1 MKIERFEE
9 IENFVLDFLKNG
21 NPISEQLQFLPLQGD
36 GSKRLF
42 RRVTFSSSR
51 PGLIAMANPPTD
63 PAAMR
68 ENLAYLM
75 IGKHLYHKGIPVP
88 RIYKSDLE
96 RGLFLM
102 EDLGPTSLQD
112 IVSSNQDPVPV
123 YEKVLEHL
131 LRLQTKGVEGF
142 DTKWCCQTER
152 YDQTVM
158 RRYEADYF
166 RDAFLCNYLGLKG
179 EWPQL
184 DGPFDYLAET
194 ASGADNRFLLHRD
207 FQSRNIMI
215 FEGNTGFIDW
225 QGARMG
231 PLGYDLASLLIDP
244 YTELL
249 PEQRDGI
256 YEHYLLLIREYDA
269 GLIDDLRTYY
279 PYLAIQRNL
288 QILGAF
294 SFLTKTMNKTH
305 FETYIPAALKTLH
318 DLLGKLNDSRLSP
331 LSDLVKDLLSEL
343 KPT

>member
-1 MKIERFEE
+1 MDTDIKE
-9 IENFVLDFLKNG
+9 FVLDFLKDRG
-21 NPISEQLQFLPLQGD
+21 PVTGQLQFLPIQGD

-42 RRVTFSSSR
+42 RRVSFSPSR
-51 PGLIAMANPPTD
+51 PGLIVMANPPTD
-63 PAAMR
+63 PVAMR

-96 RGLFLM
+96 RGWFLM
-102 EDLGPTSLQD
+102 EDMGPTNLQD
-112 IVSSNQDPVPV
+112 LVSSNQDPVPLYV
-123 YEKVLEHL
+123 KVLEHL
-131 LRLQTKGVEGF
+131 VILQIKGADGF
-142 DTKWCCQTER
+142 DTGWCCQTER
-152 YDQTVM
+152 YDRNVM
-158 RRYEADYF
+158 RRYESDYF
-166 RDAFLCNYLGLKG
+166 RDAFLCGYLGLKG
-179 EWPQL
+179 VLPEL

-194 ASGADNRFLLHRD
+194 ASGADSRFLLHRD

-249 PEQRDGI
+249 PEQKDRL
-256 YEHYLLLIREYDA
+256 YEHYLLLIREYDS

-294 SFLTKTMNKTH
+294 SFLTRTMNKTY
-305 FETYIPAALKTLH
+305 FEAYIPAALKTLH
-318 DLLGKLNDSRLSP
+318 DLLRRLNDFRLSP
-331 LSDLVKDLLSEL
+331 LSDLVKDILVEL
-343 KPT
+343 NLN

>member
-1 MKIERFEE
+1 MDAE
-9 IENFVLDFLKNG
+9 IKNFVLDFLKNRK
-21 NPISEQLQFLPLQGD
+21 PTTEQLQFLPLQGD

-42 RRVTFSSSR
+42 RRITFSSSG
-51 PGLIAMANPPTD
+51 PGLIVMANPPTD
-63 PAAMR
+63 PAAIR

-75 IGKHLYHKGIPVP
+75 IGKHLYHKGIPLP
-88 RIYKSDLE
+88 EIYKSDLE

-102 EDLGPTSLQD
+102 EDLGPTSLED
-112 IVSSNQDPVPV
+112 LVSSIQNPVPV

-131 LRLQTKGVEGF
+131 VRLQTKGAGGF
-142 DTKWCCQTER
+142 DPKWCCQTER
-152 YDQTVM
+152 YDRTVM
-158 RRYEADYF
+158 RRYESDYF
-166 RDAFLCNYLGLKG
+166 RDAFLFNYLGLKG
-179 EWPQL
+179 ELSQL

-215 FEGNTGFIDW
+215 LEGNTGFIDW

-269 GLIDDLRTYY
+269 GLVDDLRTYY

-294 SFLTKTMNKTH
+294 SFLTKTMNKTY
-305 FETYIPAALKTLH
+305 FEAYIPAALKTLH
-318 DLLGKLNDSRLSP
+318 DLLGQLNDSRLS
-331 LSDLVKDLLSEL
+331 LLNDLAKDLLSEL

>member
-1 MKIERFEE
+1 MDDDIK
-9 IENFVLDFLKNG
+9 NFVLVFLKDRG
-21 NPISEQLQFLPLQGD
+21 SVTGQLQFLPLQGD

-42 RRVTFSSSR
+42 RRVILSSSR

-75 IGKHLYHKGIPVP
+75 IGKHLFHKGIPVP
-88 RIYKSDLE
+88 EIYKSDLE
-96 RGLFLM
+96 RGFFLM
-102 EDLGPTSLQD
+102 EDLGPTSLQGF
-112 IVSSNQDPVPV
+112 VSSVQDPVPV

-131 LRLQTKGVEGF
+131 LRLQTNGAEDF
-142 DTKWCCQTER
+142 DTTWCCQTEW

-166 RDAFLCNYLGLKG
+166 RDAFLRDYLGLKG
-179 EWPQL
+179 KWPQL

-215 FEGNTGFIDW
+215 LEEKPGFIDW

-244 YTELL
+244 YTELQ
-249 PEQRDGI
+249 PEQRDEI
-256 YEHYLLLIREYDA
+256 YEHYLLLIGEYDA
-269 GLIDDLRTYY
+269 GLIDEFRTYY

-294 SFLTKTMNKTH
+294 SFLTKTMNKTY
-305 FETYIPAALKTLH
+305 FETYIPAALKTLY
-318 DLLGKLNDSRLSP
+318 DLLDQLNDSRLSP
-331 LSDLVKDLLSEL
+331 LSDPVKDILIEL
-343 KPT
+343 KLN

>member
-1 MKIERFEE
+1 MDDDIK
-9 IENFVLDFLKNG
+9 NFVLVFLKDRG
-21 NPISEQLQFLPLQGD
+21 LTTEQLQFLPLQGD

-42 RRVTFSSSR
+42 RRISFSSST

-63 PAAMR
+63 PAAVR

-75 IGKHLYHKGIPVP
+75 IGKHLYQKGIPVP

-112 IVSSNQDPVPV
+112 LVSSIQDPVPV

-131 LRLQTKGVEGF
+131 VRLQTKGAVGF

-179 EWPQL
+179 EWSQL

-215 FEGNTGFIDW
+215 LEGNTGFIDW

-249 PEQRDGI
+249 PDQRDGV
-256 YEHYLLLIREYDA
+256 YENYLLLIREYDA
-269 GLIDDLRTYY
+269 GLIDDFRTYY

-294 SFLTKTMNKTH
+294 SFLTKTMNKTY
-305 FETYIPAALKTLH
+305 FEAYIPSALKTLH
-318 DLLGKLNDSRLSP
+318 DLLGQLNDPRLS
-331 LSDLVKDLLSEL
+331 LLGDLVKDLLSEPL
-343 KPT
+343 TPCP

>member
-1 MKIERFEE
+1 MDADINK
-9 IENFVLDFLKNG
+9 FVLDFLKNG

-42 RRVTFSSSR
+42 LRVTFSSSR

-102 EDLGPTSLQD
+102 EDLGPTNLQD

-131 LRLQTKGVEGF
+131 IRLQTKGVENF
-142 DTKWCCQTER
+142 DTKWCCQTKR

-184 DGPFDYLAET
+184 DGPFNYLAET

-244 YTELL
+244 YTQLL
-249 PEQRDGI
+249 PEQRDRI

-305 FETYIPAALKTLH
+305 FETYIPAAVRTLH
-318 DLLGKLNDSRLSP
+318 DLLGQLNDSRLSP
-331 LSDLVKDLLSEL
+331 LSDLVKDLVIAQ
-343 KPT
+343 

>member
-1 MKIERFEE
+1 MDAE
-9 IENFVLDFLKNG
+9 IKNFVLDFLKDRS
-21 NPISEQLQFLPLQGD
+21 PITGQLQFLPLQGD

-42 RRVTFSSSR
+42 WRITFSSST

-63 PAAMR
+63 TTAMR

-75 IGKHLYHKGIPVP
+75 IGRHLFHKGIPVP
-88 RIYKSDLE
+88 EIYKSDLE
-96 RGLFLM
+96 QGLFLM

-112 IVSSNQDPVPV
+112 LVSSNQDPVPV

-131 LRLQTKGVEGF
+131 IRLQTKGAGGF

-152 YDQTVM
+152 YDQSVM
-158 RRYEADYF
+158 RRYESDYF

-179 EWPQL
+179 QWSQL

-194 ASGADNRFLLHRD
+194 ASGADDRFLLHRD

-215 FEGNTGFIDW
+215 FEENTGFIDW

-244 YTELL
+244 YTELI
-249 PEQRDGI
+249 PEQRDRI

-294 SFLTKTMNKTH
+294 SFLTKTMHKPY
-305 FETYIPAALKTLH
+305 FEAYIPAALKTLH
-318 DLLGKLNDSRLSP
+318 NLLYQLNDSRLSL
-331 LSDLVKDLLSEL
+331 LSDLVKDILLEPL
-343 KPT
+343 TPCY

>member
-1 MKIERFEE
+1 MDNE
-9 IENFVLDFLKNG
+9 IKKFVLDFLKDRG
-21 NPISEQLQFLPLQGD
+21 PTIDQLQFLPLQGD

-68 ENLAYLM
+68 ENLAYLN
-75 IGKHLYHKGIPVP
+75 IGNHLYHKGIPVP
-88 RIYKSDLE
+88 KIYKSDLE
-96 RGLFLM
+96 SGLFLM
-102 EDLGPTSLQD
+102 EDLGPASLQD
-112 IVSSNQDPVPV
+112 IVLSNQDPVPV

-131 LRLQTKGVEGF
+131 VGLQTKGAEGF
-142 DTKWCCQTER
+142 DTKWCCETER

-215 FEGNTGFIDW
+215 FKENTGFIDW
-225 QGARMG
+225 QGARLG

-249 PEQRDGI
+249 PEQRDGF

-269 GLIDDLRTYY
+269 GLIDDFRTYY

-294 SFLTKTMNKTH
+294 SFLTKTMNKTY
-305 FETYIPAALKTLH
+305 FETYIPSALKTLH
-318 DLLGKLNDSRLSP
+318 DLLYQLNDSRLSP
-331 LSDLVKDLLSEL
+331 LSDVVKGLSTL
-343 KPT
+343 KNLST

>member
-1 MKIERFEE
+1 MDDDIK
-9 IENFVLDFLKNG
+9 NFVLGFLKEKG
-21 NPISEQLQFLPLQGD
+21 ATTEQVQYLPLQGD

-68 ENLAYLM
+68 ENLAYLN
-75 IGKHLYHKGIPVP
+75 IGRHLYHKGIPVP
-88 RIYKSDLE
+88 RIYECDLK

-112 IVSSNQDPVPV
+112 LVSSNQDPVPV
-123 YEKVLEHL
+123 YEKVLEAL
-131 LRLQTKGVEGF
+131 VRLQTKGAEGF

-166 RDAFLCNYLGLKG
+166 RDAFLSNYLGLKG

-184 DGPFDYLAET
+184 DGPFNYLAET

-215 FEGNTGFIDW
+215 SKGNTGFIDW

-249 PEQRDGI
+249 PKQRGGI
-256 YEHYLLLIREYDA
+256 YEHYLRLIREYDA
-269 GLIDDLRTYY
+269 GLVDDFRTYY

-294 SFLTKTMNKTH
+294 SFLTKTMNKTY

-318 DLLGKLNDSRLSP
+318 DLLHQLDDSRLFP
-331 LSDLVKDLLSEL
+331 LSDLVKDIVIAQ
-343 KPT
+343 